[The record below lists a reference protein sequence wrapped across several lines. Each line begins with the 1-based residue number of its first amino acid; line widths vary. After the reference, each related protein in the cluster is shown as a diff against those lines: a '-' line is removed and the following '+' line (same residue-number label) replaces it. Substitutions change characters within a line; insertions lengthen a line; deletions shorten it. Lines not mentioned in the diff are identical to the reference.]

1 MPAGPID
8 DVDEIPHEAIVEEAV
23 IKIAGYPCG
32 KQSQRDV
39 SDFTVGS
46 CEQKHRNHDHQRHD
60 RDSNEQ
66 PTLSRGYAEGRS
78 GIYGQMQLQKT
89 FYYRET
95 IPPLTPKPAKYG
107 VLGPQ
112 IKNQDCCKD
121 GPEEKVRGNGRQR
134 TEDRGRRICLRLCV
148 NCHQFCVPC

>member
-60 RDSNEQ
+60 QYHCQNDKILCRY
-66 PTLSRGYAEGRS
+66 LSFAQMNPPVLQVIYSHPNIYCCLQLEKLARHRLGARKNRKRKKVS
-78 GIYGQMQLQKT
+78 GFTSTCLPAALCLLQ
-89 FYYRET
+89 RC
-95 IPPLTPKPAKYG
+95 P
-107 VLGPQ
+107 
-112 IKNQDCCKD
+112 
-121 GPEEKVRGNGRQR
+121 
-134 TEDRGRRICLRLCV
+134 
-148 NCHQFCVPC
+148 